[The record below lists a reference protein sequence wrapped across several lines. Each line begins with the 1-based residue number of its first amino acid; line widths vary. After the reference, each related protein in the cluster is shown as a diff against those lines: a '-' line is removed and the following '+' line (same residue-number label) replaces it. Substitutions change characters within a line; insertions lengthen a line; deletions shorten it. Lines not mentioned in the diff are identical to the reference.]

1 MRAERKE
8 KMEQRIL
15 DKIDAVIQQAA
26 PELKELALKL
36 HANPELGHEE
46 FKACQWQV
54 ELLRKYGFEA
64 ADHYC
69 DIPTAYHAVYRGA
82 KPGVKI
88 AMLTEYDALA
98 GLGHAC
104 GHNLIAMVGVGSG
117 IAIRELVDEYGG
129 EIHVIGCPAE
139 ETAGAKVPMAA
150 KGAFDGFDVAMM
162 AHPGHVDVESCN
174 TLAIQAI
181 KVEFFGRPAHA
192 AGAPETGL
200 NALDAMINFFNL
212 VNALRQQTKPDAR
225 IHGIITK
232 GGSAVNVIPDYT
244 EAIFNIRSN
253 KVADVKP
260 LTERV
265 KACAQAAALGTGCT
279 VKISKYDED
288 FMDTCTNVY
297 LSDLACEQMEALG
310 HSVLKLGNMTMPG
323 SSDVGDVSYHCPA
336 IQLSFGMGLPEG
348 YVGSGNPFTDV
359 PYGPHTK
366 EFAAQACRPE
376 ALNNGL
382 DFVKGFAMTA
392 CKLMTE
398 PEHLEKIK
406 AEFNR
411 EVAGKLVS
419 W

>member
-1 MRAERKE
+1 MDQKILE
-8 KMEQRIL
+8 KL
-15 DKIDAVIQQAA
+15 DACLEQAA
-26 PELKELALKL
+26 PELKELALNL

-46 FKACQWQV
+46 FKACKWQMD
-54 ELLRKYGFEA
+54 LLKKYGFEA
-64 ADHYC
+64 ADNFC
-69 DIPTAYHAVYRGA
+69 DIPTAYHASYKGA

-88 AMLTEYDALA
+88 AMLTEYDALPD
-98 GLGHAC
+98 LGHAC

-117 IAIRELVDEYGG
+117 ILIKDLVDEFGG
-129 EIHVIGCPAE
+129 EIHVIGTPAE

-150 KGAFDGFDVAMM
+150 AGAFDDYDVVMM
-162 AHPGHVDVESCN
+162 AHPGHLDAESFN
-174 TLAIQAI
+174 TLAIQALRF
-181 KVEFFGRPAHA
+181 EFFGKPAHA
-192 AGAPETGL
+192 SGAPQTGL

-244 EAIFNIRSN
+244 EALFNIRSN

-265 KACAQAAALGTGCT
+265 KQCAEAAALGTGCT

-297 LSDLACEQMEALG
+297 LSDLACDMMEELG
-310 HSVLKLGNMTMPG
+310 HSMFKMGNMTMAG

-336 IQLSFGMGLPEG
+336 IQLSFGMGIPEG
-348 YVGSGNPFTDV
+348 FVPTGNPMADI
-359 PYGPHTK
+359 PYAPHTK
-366 EFAAQACRPE
+366 EFAAQACQPD
-376 ALNNGL
+376 ALKNGL

-392 CKLMTE
+392 YKLMTE

-406 AEFNR
+406 EEFNR
-411 EVAGKLVS
+411 EVAGKIAS

>member
-36 HANPELGHEE
+36 HANPELGNEE

-162 AHPGHVDVESCN
+162 AHPGHVDAESFN
-174 TLAIQAI
+174 TLAIQARRY
-181 KVEFFGRPAHA
+181 EFFGRPAHA
-192 AGAPETGL
+192 AAAP
-200 NALDAMINFFNL
+200 
-212 VNALRQQTKPDAR
+212 
-225 IHGIITK
+225 
-232 GGSAVNVIPDYT
+232 
-244 EAIFNIRSN
+244 
-253 KVADVKP
+253 
-260 LTERV
+260 
-265 KACAQAAALGTGCT
+265 
-279 VKISKYDED
+279 
-288 FMDTCTNVY
+288 
-297 LSDLACEQMEALG
+297 
-310 HSVLKLGNMTMPG
+310 
-323 SSDVGDVSYHCPA
+323 
-336 IQLSFGMGLPEG
+336 
-348 YVGSGNPFTDV
+348 
-359 PYGPHTK
+359 
-366 EFAAQACRPE
+366 
-376 ALNNGL
+376 
-382 DFVKGFAMTA
+382 
-392 CKLMTE
+392 
-398 PEHLEKIK
+398 
-406 AEFNR
+406 
-411 EVAGKLVS
+411 
-419 W
+419 